1 MGLYQIKKS
10 CTSKETIM
18 RMKRQLIKW
27 EKIFVNYSSDKDPIS
42 RIYKMLKKISTKRTN
57 NQINKWAN

>member
-1 MGLYQIKKS
+1 
-10 CTSKETIM
+10 M